1 VQQSDSFTNT
11 AEEELEP
18 IDDMQ
23 IQNES
28 DTNATKTEALYSFKK
43 QLGNAPKRKK
53 NSMKTGID
61 SLAEL

>member
-1 VQQSDSFTNT
+1 VQQSDSFTNS

-28 DTNATKTEALYSFKK
+28 DTNANKTEALYSFKK
-43 QLGNAPKRKK
+43 Q
-53 NSMKTGID
+53 
-61 SLAEL
+61 